1 VVVLDAASGKG
12 TSAVLIAK
20 RFGCAV
26 LGVDLSTTNVT
37 HANAEADRLG
47 LAGG

>member
-26 LGVDLSTTNVT
+26 LASI
-37 HANAEADRLG
+37 
-47 LAGG
+47 